1 MNTINL
7 SGGLTEGQCEAG
19 LFGFKDRGFEVFS
32 NPPSVWPAFLVGQR
46 ERPVRV
52 AIVDADAHFLNVLHQ
67 ELSQDERLL
76 IVGKAFSLKV
86 GKRLCR
92 SVEFDVLLLDL
103 NLPDGSGFNLLGML
117 ATHRPACHC
126 IVVTVIDQDETLIRA
141 IELGASGYLV
151 KHSWFGG
158 YAQSVLQVANGGA
171 AITPQIT
178 KRLLKNFEARISDLR
193 NQVGIKPKP
202 VDQLSAREK
211 DILRMVAGGHT
222 SMEIGRRL
230 EISGMTVN
238 THVKNIY
245 RKLQVRSRAQAVR
258 LASLHGL
265 L

>member
-76 IVGKAFSLKV
+76 IVGKAFSLKE

-103 NLPDGSGFNLLGML
+103 NLPDGSGFNLLGIL
-117 ATHRPACHC
+117 TTHRPACH
-126 IVVTVIDQDETLIRA
+126 
-141 IELGASGYLV
+141 
-151 KHSWFGG
+151 
-158 YAQSVLQVANGGA
+158 
-171 AITPQIT
+171 
-178 KRLLKNFEARISDLR
+178 
-193 NQVGIKPKP
+193 
-202 VDQLSAREK
+202 
-211 DILRMVAGGHT
+211 
-222 SMEIGRRL
+222 
-230 EISGMTVN
+230 
-238 THVKNIY
+238 
-245 RKLQVRSRAQAVR
+245 
-258 LASLHGL
+258 
-265 L
+265 